1 MTIEHLAQISTLT
14 CLFKSRLDQDDLTCK
29 SCQWWHWIND
39 DNDDTEPGWLA
50 VRVLPT
56 PSCHHCRPGLAVVG
70 VICYQRMLSPSSHQC
85 QFIIAVLIVT
95 SIADITLSHRLILKL
110 AAKVFTWISCQQA
123 TALLLTKKIFS
134 EYLKMISQV
143 LCTVAHQ
150 WSQLLLKCCRHHPQP
165 PAHPRISRKE
175 IMGLSRQHT
184 AGDQEDVLF
193 FIVLSFTSRWSPRCC
208 LQLPIN
214 DFNCCLNEGP
224 IYNLH
229 NDQSESQSHYLV
241 NDHFLGPK
249 YLIVISNV

>member
-1 MTIEHLAQISTLT
+1 MTGTSPSKIVTPCTSFVPPLKSTIASPEMTIEHLAQISRLT

-70 VICYQRMLSPSSHQC
+70 VICYQGMLSPSSHQC
-85 QFIIAVLIVT
+85 QFIIAVLIVAG
-95 SIADITLSHRLILKL
+95 IADITLSHRLILKL

-123 TALLLTKKIFS
+123 AARLLTKKIFS

-150 WSQLLLKCCRHHPQP
+150 WLQMLLKCCRHHPQP
-165 PAHPRISRKE
+165 RAHPIISCKE
-175 IMGLSRQHT
+175 IMGLSRQCT
-184 AGDQEDVLF
+184 AGDQEHVLF
-193 FIVLSFTSRWSPRCC
+193 SLFCLS
-208 LQLPIN
+208 LQDDLRSVVYSCPSMASTIA
-214 DFNCCLNEGP
+214 
-224 IYNLH
+224 
-229 NDQSESQSHYLV
+229 
-241 NDHFLGPK
+241 
-249 YLIVISNV
+249 